1 MSVQR
6 WERITEIPLLLLGVV
21 FLLSYSAQVL
31 LSLDGSTYSTL
42 ELVNVAVWVVFGV
55 DFGVRFLLASGRWRW
70 FARNVFDFL
79 VIILPAL
86 RPLRLLRLATV
97 VSIVH
102 RTTGAALRVRILTLT
117 GATAVLLVYVASL
130 AVLDAERTEGTIT
143 TFGDALWWAIVT
155 VTTVGYGD
163 YFPVTVA
170 GKVIAVGLMAGGLVL
185 VGIIVGTLS
194 SWIVEKVSADVEET
208 VEDQLEEIRQIRAEL
223 GELRSLLLGSGSA
236 GFSEATDDRPPA
248 DKVDRS

>member
-6 WERITEIPLLLLGVV
+6 WERLTEIPLILLGVI
-21 FLLSYSAQVL
+21 FLLSYTGQVL
-31 LSLDGSTYSTL
+31 LSVDQETYDTL
-42 ELVNVAVWVVFGV
+42 ELLNILVWVVFAI
-55 DFGVRFLLASGRWRW
+55 DFGVRFLLVSNRFGW
-70 FARNVFDFL
+70 FARNLFDFL

-102 RTTGAALRVRILTLT
+102 RTTGAALRVRILTLS
-117 GATAVLLVYVASL
+117 GATAVLLIYVASL
-130 AVLDAERTEGTIT
+130 AVLDAERSEGTIT

-163 YFPVTVA
+163 YFPVTA
-170 GKVIAVGLMAGGLVL
+170 TGKVIAVGLMAGGLVL

-194 SWIVEKVSADVEET
+194 SWIVERVSADVEES
-208 VEDQLEEIRQIRAEL
+208 VEDQLEEIRL
-223 GELRSLLLGSGSA
+223 LRDEVARLRESIESLSPKKP
-236 GFSEATDDRPPA
+236 DR
-248 DKVDRS
+248 